1 MKKKVGIIV
10 SPIIIIA
17 IGFIIASF
25 SSLIMNDWAII
36 PLAIIYWSL
45 SLFYSFRFKRQSL
58 RAYFSKPKG
67 STAWFILALVVGSLP
82 IFILIRNITILNN
95 PIVLI
100 TWLIFALINPF
111 IEEIYW
117 RGVLVDNLPFRGKW
131 ASVGYSTLLFVAS
144 KPLMWGVFSVAGRSL
159 TILLPLGIM
168 AIVWSIVYIKT
179 KSLWWSIT
187 SHFLVDIFALTG
199 VMLLNL
205 YMPPII

>member
-117 RGVLVDNLPFRGKW
+117 RGVLVDNLPFRGQW
-131 ASVGYSTLLFVAS
+131 ASVGYSTLLFIAS